1 MFLPGICVVH
11 VYMVSFYVTYDWF
24 SILLNNKIETLKS
37 FFRSV
42 FLTFQL
48 YCDCVVCVY
57 WRSHSCLYVLV
68 ISLWLV
74 TRMLR
79 SWWEQVMLLGCCSRC
94 LCSVRVRVLEACLTA
109 LALPMGW
116 SRFGWCV
123 MAVEGCAVMV
133 LGVEVCVAV
142 EITGSSGDVAVAVT
156 ATEDCCTQLP
166 LPRSALR
173 SCCHY
178 RLVSGRSSIVFHT
191 RLLCLLSFCSVSH
204 ALRRCSVSLSFFV
217 VDRKKVNLAVG
228 AELMHALLILHFC
241 SFGLRSSSFAR
252 SISAL

>member
-1 MFLPGICVVH
+1 
-11 VYMVSFYVTYDWF
+11 
-24 SILLNNKIETLKS
+24 
-37 FFRSV
+37 
-42 FLTFQL
+42 
-48 YCDCVVCVY
+48 
-57 WRSHSCLYVLV
+57 
-68 ISLWLV
+68 
-74 TRMLR
+74 
-79 SWWEQVMLLGCCSRC
+79 
-94 LCSVRVRVLEACLTA
+94 
-109 LALPMGW
+109 
-116 SRFGWCV
+116 
-123 MAVEGCAVMV
+123 MV

-204 ALRRCSVSLSFFV
+204 ALRRCSASRCSVSLSFFV

-228 AELMHALLILHFC
+228 AELMRF
-241 SFGLRSSSFAR
+241 SY
-252 SISAL
+252 